1 MHHSKARNALKSRK
15 SVFEKSKKI
24 PEKKRTSQLSRPFP
38 TLSEQ
43 KSAPPIIENEEHDIS
58 SSDSRIHIEDCEP
71 IVEYRRSSVVSRRSK
86 SSSGFTVV
94 NDYIMDRTVTATLLK
109 FSCQLV
115 D

>member
-1 MHHSKARNALKSRK
+1 MPSAGVTASRCRSLVHHSKARNALKSRK
-15 SVFEKSKKI
+15 SVERSKNI

-86 SSSGFTVV
+86 W
-94 NDYIMDRTVTATLLK
+94 L
-109 FSCQLV
+109 
-115 D
+115 